1 MILIDA
7 IFIHIGGPKIL
18 LDYLISELEKT
29 DKSITYLLDNRVK
42 GKIQSIKPENKVVYQ
57 QAKLIERN
65 KFYIKHRNSFSTVLC
80 MANIPPNI
88 RLRATVYTYFHN
100 SPFLEYIKGFSIRKN
115 ILFSLKRMV
124 VNHYRKNTDF
134 WIVQTNLI
142 GEKLS
147 KKYNLNIQQIFELP
161 FYEPVNQDALDV
173 SKIKGQYTYVSL
185 GVPYK
190 NHLRLITAFCL
201 FYDKHQYGKLIVTL
215 PPEFKDILQQIE
227 QKKKAGYPIENVGYI
242 DRKNVQKLFL
252 ESEYHVFPSLTESL
266 GLGILESI
274 DCGCKVIGADL
285 PYMHAVCEPSVV
297 FDPFNV
303 EAIVGA
309 LKQSIEKDLPLSK
322 SKVKNQI
329 KELLSLLK

>member
-7 IFIHIGGPKIL
+7 IYIHIGGPKIL
-18 LDYLISELEKT
+18 LDYLINELEKT
-29 DKSITYLLDNRVK
+29 DKKVTYLLDKRVK
-42 GKIQSIKPENKVVYQ
+42 GKIQTIKSGNKVIYQ
-57 QAKLIERN
+57 EAKLTKRRR
-65 KFYIKHRNSFSTVLC
+65 FYKKQKNNFTTVLS
-80 MANIPPNI
+80 MNNLPPAM
-88 RLRATVYTYFHN
+88 RLKATVYTYFHN
-100 SPFLEYIKGFSIRKN
+100 PPLLQTIREFSTKKN
-115 ILFSLKRMV
+115 ILFSLKRMI
-124 VNHYRKNTDF
+124 VNYYKNNTDF
-134 WIVQTNLI
+134 WIVQMDLI
-142 GEKLS
+142 KEKLRQRYS
-147 KKYNLNIQQIFELP
+147 LQPGKILVLP

-173 SKIKGQYTYVSL
+173 SKIKSQYTYVSL

-303 EAIVGA
+303 EAIAGA
-309 LKQSIEKDLPLSK
+309 LKQSVEKDLPLSK